1 MERTSGALDEDFE
14 LIRTV
19 DVVAPLTSANGHD
32 FVITDRG
39 FLFISYHGTSRDLSG
54 LEHESGDPLPTEAWM
69 KDSVIQEVAPDGTE
83 LFRWNSWDHL
93 DVLKAED
100 CLIVEKYLDGRTEY
114 GHLNSLQIADGDI
127 IASFR
132 GCAQV
137 LRIDRSSGAVEWK
150 LGGTP
155 PDPDSAHTHAYLPLV
170 DDPAGEFCGQ
180 HHVTLTAADT
190 VVLFDNGVQCLG
202 PRKNETPFSRVVE
215 YDISSGTQAVFMRE
229 YRRPAEQGHSQ
240 SRGGV
245 TVVNDGD
252 NDSQNDRWVISWGIV
267 MNETVGL
274 QQLVALSEVD
284 PGTPGTN
291 TSRSLFEA
299 SMYKSG
305 HVVHTYRLYHQPESA
320 VKIPLS
326 LP

>member
-1 MERTSGALDEDFE
+1 MP
-14 LIRTV
+14 I
-19 DVVAPLTSANGHD
+19 
-32 FVITDRG
+32 
-39 FLFISYHGTSRDLSG
+39 
-54 LEHESGDPLPTEAWM
+54 
-69 KDSVIQEVAPDGTE
+69 
-83 LFRWNSWDHL
+83 
-93 DVLKAED
+93 
-100 CLIVEKYLDGRTEY
+100 C
-114 GHLNSLQIADGDI
+114 
-127 IASFR
+127 
-132 GCAQV
+132 
-137 LRIDRSSGAVEWK
+137 
-150 LGGTP
+150 
-155 PDPDSAHTHAYLPLV
+155 PLV